1 MRKILRY
8 LETGLL
14 AVGLTLLAVYLAIRI
29 HGSVSSRASLRNFAK
44 LDGQVSGDSVHRDQQ
59 AKGSVHFA
67 LWSDKR
73 VAAYKESL
81 SSVFDTPIA
90 VLTIPAL
97 ELEVPVFEGTE
108 EPVLNRGV
116 GRIFETAKP
125 GEDGNIG
132 IAGHRD
138 GFFRCLKDIH
148 IGDQIELATP
158 GKKIGYVVD
167 GIEVV
172 LPEDVGVLRPRSRPS
187 LTLVTCY
194 PFYFVGSAP
203 KRYIVHASIGE
214 SELPDRTSGPSSEL
228 KTINKQE
235 VTK

>member
-1 MRKILRY
+1 MRKNLRY
-8 LETGLL
+8 LEAGLL
-14 AVGLTLLAVYLAIRI
+14 AVGLTLLAAYLAIRI
-29 HGSVSSRASLRNFAK
+29 HGSVSSRVSLRNFAK
-44 LDGQVSGDSVHRDQQ
+44 INGEVSGNDTAHDQKAKRSVD
-59 AKGSVHFA
+59 FA

-73 VAAYKESL
+73 IATYKESI
-81 SSVFDTPIA
+81 SSAFDTPIA

-108 EPVLNRGV
+108 EPVLNRGA
-116 GRIFETAKP
+116 GRIFGTAKP

-148 IGDQIELATP
+148 IGDQVELATP
-158 GKKIGYVVD
+158 GKKIIYMVD
-167 GIEVV
+167 AIEVV
-172 LPEDVGVLRPRSRPS
+172 LPEDVAVLQPRSRPS

-203 KRYIVHASIGE
+203 KRYIVHASVGE

-228 KTINKQE
+228 KT
-235 VTK
+235 TK